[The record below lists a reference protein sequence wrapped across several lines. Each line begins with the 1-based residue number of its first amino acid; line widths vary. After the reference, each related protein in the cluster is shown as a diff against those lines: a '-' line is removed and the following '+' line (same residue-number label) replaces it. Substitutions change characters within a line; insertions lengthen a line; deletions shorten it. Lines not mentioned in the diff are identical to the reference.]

1 MTEPDIPAIH
11 LLPGTYRAALWDML
25 CRNVGRPV
33 QVSSLPDPVGRGSDP
48 LYASKRLNMKL
59 ARASSALEIRRI
71 SIGDYEAYGLFNK
84 DTSLQVS
91 APMLSR
97 RQGPAYDPKTGR
109 TR

>member
-1 MTEPDIPAIH
+1 
-11 LLPGTYRAALWDML
+11 
-25 CRNVGRPV
+25 
-33 QVSSLPDPVGRGSDP
+33 
-48 LYASKRLNMKL
+48 MKL